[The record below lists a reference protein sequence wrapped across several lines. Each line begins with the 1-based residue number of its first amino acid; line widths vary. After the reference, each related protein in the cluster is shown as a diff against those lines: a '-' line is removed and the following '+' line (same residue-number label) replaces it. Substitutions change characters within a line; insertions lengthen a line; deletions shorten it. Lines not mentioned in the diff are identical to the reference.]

1 MTFSFNY
8 ADDRSFTLDATIE
21 TQSACGRHR
30 TETPLSYSPVSITT
44 LAKLANEQNK
54 DRPMIN
60 VPQPSMVL
68 NAPDAPS
75 RYVMRAT
82 YDVQPTEDVDVF
94 LRQVRQA
101 ALRQPEKTLRY
112 LVINCHGLYNGSSR
126 EATGGYGLKIGR
138 GIRCL
143 TAHHFSLLRESNA
156 GSRGLVNHIL
166 ITACGAA
173 AVSPLNS
180 EGDGNGELLCKNIAW
195 YSGAYVSASNIIQIS
210 MAGQAT
216 PYQISSFEGLRQT
229 FAPDG
234 HLAAQEWNSR
244 WFLQTLFHGP
254 N

>member
-1 MTFSFNY
+1 MI
-8 ADDRSFTLDATIE
+8 TI
-21 TQSACGRHR
+21 
-30 TETPLSYSPVSITT
+30 
-44 LAKLANEQNK
+44 
-54 DRPMIN
+54 
-60 VPQPSMVL
+60 PQPSMVL

-75 RYVMRAT
+75 RYVMRST

-101 ALRQPEKTLRY
+101 ALRQAEKTLKY

-126 EATGGYGLKIGR
+126 DARGGYGLKIGR
-138 GIRCL
+138 GIRYL
-143 TAHHFSLLRESNA
+143 SAHHFVLLREGNA
-156 GSRGLVNHIL
+156 MSRGLVGHIL

-180 EGDGNGELLCKNIAW
+180 EGDGNGEQLCKDIAR

-216 PYQISSFEGLRQT
+216 PYQISGFEGLRQT
-229 FAPDG
+229 FGPDG
-234 HLAAQEWNSR
+234 HLSSSQENPR